1 MYLRKIP
8 IMKISENASI
18 IPKNFE
24 GKSVDLDETV
34 MEKNAE
40 DAENTFNRA
49 CTRLLNPA
57 IWHELAGA
65 LSAEFELQSPA
76 AENPGR
82 LAKLNDYIKINIP
95 GPGNSAGDGY
105 DWVMVEAIEEN
116 TLPDAESS
124 FAIRLRSS
132 RNPAHLEKGTAH
144 FFNENATSTFI
155 VKKEGNIVMA
165 SYHGR
170 NEVPNIDGQIT
181 DKIRNTV
188 VASGAALGLSELHWK
203 ALLKGL
209 LTKEIGG

>member
-1 MYLRKIP
+1 
-8 IMKISENASI
+8 MKISKNAPV
-18 IPKNFE
+18 IPENFE

-34 MEKNAE
+34 MEKNPE

-49 CTRLLNPA
+49 CARLLNPP
-57 IWHELAGA
+57 IWHQLAGS

-76 AENPGR
+76 SENPGR
-82 LAKLNDYIKINIP
+82 LAKLDDYIRINIP

-105 DWVMVEAIEEN
+105 DWVKVEAIEEN
-116 TLPDAESS
+116 TLPDADTS
-124 FAIRLRSS
+124 FAIRLKSS
-132 RNPAHLEKGTAH
+132 ANPAHLEKGTAH
-144 FFNENATSTFI
+144 FFKGDATSTFI
-155 VKKEGNIVMA
+155 VKKSGNKVMA

-170 NEVPNIDGQIT
+170 NELPNTDGDFT

-209 LTKEIGG
+209 LKKEIGG